1 MKLLK
6 FLCSKLIGT
15 FSVKEKNAVK
25 IQKAPFSS
33 KIKPLYIL
41 NKNDNWHCQ
50 KQKALRILLAFDFV
64 TWTARYRLDLVF
76 VSVIQIISLC
86 YLLLML
92 ITFHNFIIYLILK
105 LSQIRIRLY
114 FLNRCYHLTLLQF
127 RNQVDTS
134 TLVVWII
141 LKF

>member
-6 FLCSKLIGT
+6 FLCSKLIET

-50 KQKALRILLAFDFV
+50 EQKALRILLAFDFV
-64 TWTARYRLDLVF
+64 TWTTRYRLDLVF